1 MTPRA
6 AGRLAWGLAALALAL
21 LGGSVVVFLASR
33 SVDLRT
39 RPVSFVLDI
48 VFAAVGAVIASR
60 QPRNAIGWIFCGV
73 AVLGGV
79 SALAN
84 AYAGYWL
91 GGAGGSRRLGETAAW
106 VEDNGWALGVLPAVT
121 FLLLLFPDGRLLSR
135 RWRPIAWCAA
145 AGIAGVFVG
154 NSLHSGNLEDFPK
167 VANPY
172 GVDSPAIDALTGMGY
187 LVLLVGL
194 VGSVTSLILRFR
206 RTGREQ
212 REQIKWLMWAG
223 ALAVAILVVG
233 VAGYDLW
240 GAGVANT
247 AILLGVLGLPV
258 ATGMAILRHR
268 LYDIDVVINRTLV
281 YGALTATLAL
291 AYLGS
296 VLLLQLLLRPL
307 THQSNLAIAASTLAV
322 AALFRPA
329 RTRIQ
334 AVVDRRFYR
343 RKYDAA
349 LTLEAFSARLRD
361 EIDLSSLSS
370 ELRAVVTETMQP
382 AHVSLWL
389 PGARGTRSRS

>member
-1 MTPRA
+1 
-6 AGRLAWGLAALALAL
+6 
-21 LGGSVVVFLASR
+21 
-33 SVDLRT
+33 
-39 RPVSFVLDI
+39 
-48 VFAAVGAVIASR
+48 
-60 QPRNAIGWIFCGV
+60 
-73 AVLGGV
+73 
-79 SALAN
+79 
-84 AYAGYWL
+84 
-91 GGAGGSRRLGETAAW
+91 
-106 VEDNGWALGVLPAVT
+106 VT

-172 GVDSPAIDALTGMGY
+172 GVDSPAIEALTGIGY
-187 LVLLVGL
+187 LALLVGL
-194 VGSVTSLILRFR
+194 VGSITSLIVRFR
-206 RTGREQ
+206 RAGREQ

-223 ALAVAILVVG
+223 ALAVAIFVVG
-233 VAGYDLW
+233 IAGYDLW

-322 AALFRPA
+322 AGLFRPA

-334 AVVDRRFYR
+334 AIVDRRFYR

-349 LTLEAFSARLRD
+349 VTLEAFSARLRD

-370 ELRAVVTETMQP
+370 ELQAVVTETMQP

-389 PGARGTRSRS
+389 PGAPGTRSRS